1 MNRCRILFISNLF
14 PNPLEPHRAAFSRH
28 QISALSEFATVDVI
42 APIAWTTR
50 GRDRIPKSRSDL
62 GCEIFYPT
70 YWYTP
75 GTLRSLYGKFFYYSI
90 RAIATHLLSS
100 RTYDFIYSTW
110 LFPDGFAAA
119 RLAYDYNIPCFQNV
133 VGTDVNRLLPD
144 SPLTR
149 HSLQVINQS
158 QKIVAVSKALKQHLV
173 KLGVDPAKIE
183 VVYNGVDRTIFRI
196 MDKQAIRSKLSLG
209 DNKKYILFVGNLKKE
224 KGLRE
229 LASAFAQLSSNK
241 ENGHISLVLIGSGPY
256 EKEMR
261 ELLIT
266 GGVEQKVIFLGT
278 RTQQEIAEW
287 MNVCDVFC
295 LPSYSEGQPNVV
307 IEALACGARIVA
319 TNVGGIPELDRGQG
333 GIRLVEPCSSD
344 ALAAALDEMLNAE
357 IVTAECDFICSWQ
370 ENAEQVFRI
379 FEESGASDL

>member
-1 MNRCRILFISNLF
+1 MNHRRILFISNLF

-28 QISALSEFATVDVI
+28 QISALTEFATVDVI

-50 GRDRIPKSRSDL
+50 DRDRIPKSHTYL
-62 GCEIFYPT
+62 GCEVYHPI

-75 GTLRSLYGKFFYYSI
+75 GVLRSLYGDFFFYSI
-90 RAIATHLLSS
+90 RAIATHLLST
-100 RTYDFIYSTW
+100 RTYDFIYATW
-110 LFPDGFAAA
+110 LFPDGLAAA
-119 RLAYDYNIPCFQNV
+119 RLAHVYNIPCIQNV
-133 VGTDVNRLLPD
+133 VGTDVNRLVPD

-158 QKIVAVSKALKQHLV
+158 QKVVAVSKALKQHLV

-183 VVYNGVDRTIFRI
+183 VVYNGVDRTIFRT
-196 MDKQAIRSKLSLG
+196 MDKQAIRSKLNVG
-209 DNKKYILFVGNLKKE
+209 DHEKYILFVGNLKKE

-229 LASAFAQLSSNK
+229 LASAFAQLSRNM
-241 ENGHISLVLIGSGPY
+241 EDGHISLVLIGSGPY

-261 ELLIT
+261 ELLKT
-266 GGVEQKVIFLGT
+266 EGVEQKVIFLGT

-287 MNVCDVFC
+287 MNACDVFC

-307 IEALACGARIVA
+307 IEALACGTCIVA

-333 GIRLVEPCSSD
+333 GILLVEPRLVD
-344 ALAAALDEMLNAE
+344 ALTTALMQMLHTE
-357 IVTAECDFICSWQ
+357 KVTIECDFICSWQ
-370 ENAEQVFRI
+370 ENAEKVLRI
-379 FEESGASDL
+379 FEKSGVRST